1 VPSRRPPVRAAR
13 RSRVSAAVVIIVV
26 AGVVAYL
33 ALKSPPQ
40 APRQTACLAG
50 PASQGVSLSPSQA
63 SIAAVIAGVASSRHM
78 PVRAVAIAYATAL
91 QESKLANLDY
101 GTADSVGVFQQRPS
115 QGWGTARQIE
125 NPVYAAGR
133 FFAAL
138 SQVPHYRRLPIDVAA
153 QDVQHSADGAAYA
166 QYASMGTDM
175 AEAFTGS
182 LPHAVFCSY
191 GSPVGKPALASARRA
206 LAAAFGS
213 VVSTASADPA
223 IRIAV
228 ASSRQG
234 WAIGAWLISHAS
246 SYGIAYVRYLD
257 YEWTAASASGRWQV
271 VKPGPRRPAA
281 TPDVVYG

>member
-1 VPSRRPPVRAAR
+1 VA
-13 RSRVSAAVVIIVV
+13 AAVVILVV
-26 AGVVAYL
+26 AGVGAYL
-33 ALKSPPQ
+33 ALKSPPR

-78 PVRAVAIAYATAL
+78 PVRAVAIAYAAAL

-125 NPVYAAGR
+125 NPVYATSR

-138 SQVPHYRRLPIDVAA
+138 SKVPHYRRLPIDVAA
-153 QDVQHSADGAAYA
+153 QDVQHSADGSAYA

-182 LPHAVFCSY
+182 LPHAVACSY
-191 GSPVGKPALASARRA
+191 GSPVGKPALASARRG
-206 LAAAFGS
+206 LAASFGS
-213 VVSTASADPA
+213 VTSMTSADPVV
-223 IRIAV
+223 RIAV
-228 ASSRQG
+228 ASGRQG
-234 WAIGAWLISHAS
+234 WAIGAWLIAHAS
-246 SYGIAYVRYLD
+246 TYGIAYVRYLGF
-257 YEWTAASASGRWQV
+257 EWTATSASGRWQV